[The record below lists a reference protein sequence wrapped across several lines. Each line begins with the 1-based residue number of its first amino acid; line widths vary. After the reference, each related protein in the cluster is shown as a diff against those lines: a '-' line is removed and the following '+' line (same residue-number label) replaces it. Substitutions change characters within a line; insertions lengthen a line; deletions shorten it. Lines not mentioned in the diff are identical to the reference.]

1 MSATPSFGRA
11 RSIDPA
17 WLAAA
22 EPEEV
27 LDPDLPIIDT
37 AHHLYGPTAPPGT
50 YLLEEYLHDLAG
62 GHRVVASVYV
72 ECGSFFRPSG
82 PEYLRPLGETEAVS
96 GLAAIAESGAYGPT
110 RVGAAIVGKVD
121 LAHPDAGAALDAHL
135 AIGGGRFRGVR
146 DPAAYD
152 SDPSVGNWSTSEGPG
167 RYVSAEFRR
176 GAQELF
182 ARGLTLDALV
192 FFHQLHDVVDLAQ
205 AFPEGGIVLGHCGSP
220 LGYGP
225 YTDRDEVFRIWR
237 THMTELARCPNVRV
251 KLGGMMIR
259 LAAFDYLNSPRP
271 ATSTQLHRAWAPYLD
286 TCLELFGPQ
295 RCMVESNLPI
305 EKVGI
310 TPKALFNTL
319 KRSVAGGSPAEKDA
333 VLSGTALDFYR
344 LDPDLLAGP
353 ASAEPN

>member
-1 MSATPSFGRA
+1 MTKQTQSFGRA

-22 EPEEV
+22 EPEEI
-27 LDPDLPIIDT
+27 LDPDLAIVDT

-50 YLLEEYLHDLAG
+50 YLLEEYLADLSG

-82 PEYLRPLGETEAVS
+82 PEHLRSLGETEAVA

-121 LAHPDAGAALDAHL
+121 LAHPEAASALDAHL
-135 AIGGGRFRGVR
+135 EISGGRFRGVR

-152 SDPSVGNWSTSEGPG
+152 SDPSVGNWSTSDGPG
-167 RYVSAEFRR
+167 RYVSPEFQR
-176 GAQELF
+176 GARELF
-182 ARGLTLDALV
+182 ERGLSLDALV
-192 FFHQLHDVVDLAQ
+192 FFHQLRDVVDLAR
-205 AFPEGGIVLGHCGSP
+205 AFPEGRIVLGHCGSP

-225 YTDRDEVFRIWR
+225 YTDRDEVFRTWR
-237 THMTELARCPNVRV
+237 TQLVELARCENVTV

-271 ATSTQLHRAWAPYLD
+271 ATSTELYQAWAPYID
-286 TCLELFGPQ
+286 TCLELFGPN

-305 EKVGI
+305 EKCGI
-310 TPKALFNTL
+310 APRALFNAL
-319 KRSVAGGSPAEKDA
+319 KRFAGGGSEAEKRA
-333 VLSGTALDFYR
+333 VLSGTAREFYR
-344 LDPDLLAGP
+344 LPDDIPG
-353 ASAEPN
+353 